1 MIKVNNVSKTFVSA
15 KRYPG
20 LRGAVKGLFSNEK
33 DIKTAVDDIS
43 FEINDGEMVG
53 YIGENGA
60 GKSTSIKMMTGILEP
75 TSGTIEV
82 DGIIPS
88 KNRIE
93 NAKNIGVVFG
103 QRTQLWWNLPLC
115 ESFSIL
121 KDIYK
126 VEEHDYKRRMDFLN
140 ETLDL
145 HKFSQ
150 NSVRNLSLG
159 QRMRADL
166 AASLIHNPRTL
177 FLDEPTIGL
186 DILVKDKI
194 RVAIKQINQ
203 EQGTKVILTTH
214 DLTDIEEL
222 CSRILL
228 IDNGKIIYDGGLDRL
243 KTLYGRNR
251 LLKIE
256 LPEVEPFKIIDFN
269 SVFNISN
276 ADLNYWF
283 ENSAIVFS
291 VNKQMVNI
299 SKIIAYVMSI
309 TEVLDIEIEE
319 TDLSKIVKNIYERGD
334 VK

>member
-1 MIKVNNVSKTFVSA
+1 MIKVKNVSKTFVSA
-15 KRYPG
+15 KRYSG

-33 DIKTAVDDIS
+33 DIKRAVDDIS

-75 TSGTIEV
+75 TNGIIEV
-82 DGIIPS
+82 DGITPS

-194 RVAIKQINQ
+194 RAAIKQINQ

-228 IDNGKIIYDGGLDRL
+228 IDNGKIIYDGGLECL
-243 KTLYGRNR
+243 KTLYGKNR

-256 LPEVEPFKIIDFN
+256 LSEVEPFKIIDFN
-269 SVFNISN
+269 SIFNVSN
-276 ADLNYWF
+276 VDLNYWF
-283 ENSAIVFS
+283 ENRTIVFS
-291 VNKQMVNI
+291 INKKIINV

-309 TEVLDIEIEE
+309 TEVLDIKIEE
-319 TDLSKIVKNIYERGD
+319 TGLSKIIKNIYGQGD
-334 VK
+334 IK

>member
-1 MIKVNNVSKTFVSA
+1 MIKVKNVSKTFVSA

-88 KNRIE
+88 NNRIE

-194 RVAIKQINQ
+194 RAAIKQINQ

-228 IDNGKIIYDGGLDRL
+228 IDNGKKIYDGGLERL